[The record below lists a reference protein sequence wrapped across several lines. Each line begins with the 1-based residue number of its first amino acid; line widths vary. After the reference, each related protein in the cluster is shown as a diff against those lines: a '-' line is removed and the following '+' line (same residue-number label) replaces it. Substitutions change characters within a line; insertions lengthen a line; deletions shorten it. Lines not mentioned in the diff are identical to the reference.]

1 MGPDERQQWL
11 LQCFDPDKPTE
22 VVNTDDLVTF
32 LRTFEEHTKLAGIDP
47 ALADAVIDAGYSTTT
62 TISELTVGD
71 LRDIVFKPGHARALA
86 KYMGSRCVLGGVPPP
101 GMKTPDMVS
110 AATNATASA
119 VALGTAMA
127 DAMDDRKAVA
137 MLNSGKDERPPV
149 RAVRTWIK
157 EHLQRWRVSG
167 SQLDS
172 VLEKTLEDPEV
183 DLDLFIT
190 AEPLHSIDKSTY
202 RRVKASLTSDQFS
215 GYGGAETESA
225 SRLIQNVFKAV
236 INMPRKLFTAALGK
250 LEALEESAKQSA
262 VKTRCKTFEEKLYE
276 VRFHATFEQ
285 SDAIEKLVG
294 ILKPHTFLMNQ
305 VMGEWASGAKDNVA
319 LSALLKSVKKR
330 VDEKHEGL
338 SQADNSPNTPSDGS
352 SKKRGGG
359 KPYQPSSAQSQSKSW
374 RKPADLS
381 SRPDNACNEFWRS
394 GKCSFKSCRF
404 QHVSNTP
411 SVNQITSA

>member
-1 MGPDERQQWL
+1 
-11 LQCFDPDKPTE
+11 
-22 VVNTDDLVTF
+22 
-32 LRTFEEHTKLAGIDP
+32 
-47 ALADAVIDAGYSTTT
+47 
-62 TISELTVGD
+62 
-71 LRDIVFKPGHARALA
+71 
-86 KYMGSRCVLGGVPPP
+86 
-101 GMKTPDMVS
+101 
-110 AATNATASA
+110 
-119 VALGTAMA
+119 MA

-157 EHLQRWRVSG
+157 EHLQRWRVSE
-167 SQLDS
+167 SQLDF

-183 DLDLFIT
+183 DLALFIT
-190 AEPLHSIDKSTY
+190 AEPLHSTNKSAY

-262 VKTRCKTFEEKLYE
+262 VKTRFKTFEEKLYE

-411 SVNQITSA
+411 SVNQIVSNHTKGLRNQIAGDVQGLVREAMDAHDQREAMFGMMSEQRELDLEEMLGQFEPGIQRGENEGADGESAAAERSVYM